1 MPPQTPLVKCKCS
14 YFHFHTKMRKPWFF
28 YWRKIWSIIFIVNL
42 LSLTLLIFRLIITCF
57 GIVRINQIASFF
69 YKNNSGSMP
78 PDPHSTSVKP
88 IVTGLP
94 KRLVSNSF
102 FWGGIWG
109 EAELIL
115 GILFGEHRRNTFRE
129 LRNLFINSGRSMHYF

>member
-1 MPPQTPLVKCKCS
+1 
-14 YFHFHTKMRKPWFF
+14 
-28 YWRKIWSIIFIVNL
+28 
-42 LSLTLLIFRLIITCF
+42 
-57 GIVRINQIASFF
+57 
-69 YKNNSGSMP
+69 MP